1 MGRCSETKAFLA
13 AVFLSRPLSP
23 KCPLSLVQIINYH
36 PNQRGREVEIMKI
49 NTRLTAYLSFLTAL
63 TIILTRILSIRI
75 PIAGVEGVRIG
86 FGALPI
92 IFAGV
97 AFGPLAGGIVGA
109 LGDLIGYFIN
119 PMGAYMPHFT
129 LTSFLTGFIPGLIVF
144 YVLRRCR
151 TLPVIFIAISVGQL
165 ITALIMVPYFINLLF
180 GVPYQVIVPPRLIG
194 QLINIPLYVYF
205 IKLLLNKDAVKVKKI
220 SARTSC

>member
-1 MGRCSETKAFLA
+1 
-13 AVFLSRPLSP
+13 
-23 KCPLSLVQIINYH
+23 
-36 PNQRGREVEIMKI
+36 MKI
-49 NTRLTAYLSFLTAL
+49 SNKNIAYLSFLIAL
-63 TIILTRILSIRI
+63 NIILTRILSIRI

-97 AFGPLAGGIVGA
+97 ALGPLAGGIVGA

-129 LTSFLTGFIPGLIVF
+129 LTSFLTGFIPGVMVF
-144 YVLRRCR
+144 YVLKKYRS
-151 TLPVIFIAISVGQL
+151 LPILFISISVGQL
-165 ITALIMVPYFINLLF
+165 ITSLLLVPYFINMIF
-180 GVPYQVIVPPRLIG
+180 GVPFTVLMPPRAIS

-205 IKLLLNKDAVKVKKI
+205 INTLLDHNVIKI
-220 SARTSC
+220 REIAANNFG